1 MIKSMTGFAAINRED
16 DLAAIGVTIRSVN
29 HRYLD
34 LQIRVPQSLAALE
47 VRVRGQA
54 QQHVAR
60 GRVEVVVTLQVKQ
73 TPQTDVEL
81 NEQLVAAIVEAFE
94 RARGRGLIEGGLT
107 AGDLLRFPQALA
119 IRERASENDEA
130 AWSQLSEAVVA
141 AVEEAFRQLDR
152 MRVRE
157 GQYLRTDLDGR
168 VMALWTLV
176 DRVATAAAE
185 GRAAFEARLA
195 ARVQEMTRDVPL
207 DAAAVA
213 QEVVRMAARSDIS
226 EEIVRMR
233 GHLTHWAALADAPEP
248 CGRRLDFLLQEM
260 NREVNTIGS
269 KAEGVALPELIVA
282 AKAELEKL
290 REQAQNVE

>member
-1 MIKSMTGFAAINRED
+1 MTGFAAVNRED
-16 DLAAIGVTIRSVN
+16 ELAAIGVTIRSVN

-47 VRVRGQA
+47 ARVRGQA
-54 QQHVAR
+54 QQHVGR

-73 TPQTDVEL
+73 TPRTDVEL
-81 NEQLVAAIVEAFE
+81 NEQLVAAIVEAFD
-94 RARGRGLIEGGLT
+94 RARGRGLIEGGLM

-119 IRERASENDEA
+119 IRERPSETDET

-168 VMALWTLV
+168 VKTLWTLV
-176 DRVATAAAE
+176 DRVASAAAE
-185 GRAAFEARLA
+185 GRAVFEGRLA
-195 ARVQEMTRDVPL
+195 ARVQEMTRDVVL

-226 EEIVRMR
+226 EEIVRVR

-282 AKAELEKL
+282 AKGELEKL

>member
-1 MIKSMTGFAAINRED
+1 MTGFAAVNRED
-16 DLAAIGVTIRSVN
+16 ELAAIGVTIRSVN

-34 LQIRVPQSLAALE
+34 LQIRVPHSLAALE
-47 VRVRGQA
+47 ARLRGQA
-54 QQHVAR
+54 QQHVGR

-73 TPQTDVEL
+73 TPRTDVEL
-81 NEQLVAAIVEAFE
+81 NEQLVAAIVKAFD

-119 IRERASENDEA
+119 IRERPSETDEA

-168 VMALWTLV
+168 VMTLWTLV
-176 DRVATAAAE
+176 DRVATAAGE
-185 GRAAFEARLA
+185 GQAVFEARLA
-195 ARVQEMTRDVPL
+195 ARVQEMTRDVLL

-226 EEIVRMR
+226 EEIVRVR

-269 KAEGVALPELIVA
+269 KAEGVALPELIIA
-282 AKAELEKL
+282 AKGELEKL

>member
-1 MIKSMTGFAAINRED
+1 MTGFAAINRED
-16 DLAAIGVTIRSVN
+16 ELAAIGVTIRSVN

-47 VRVRGQA
+47 ARVRGQA
-54 QQHVAR
+54 QQHVGR

-73 TPQTDVEL
+73 TPRTDVEL
-81 NEQLVAAIVEAFE
+81 NEQLVAAIVEAFD

-119 IRERASENDEA
+119 IRERPSETDEA
-130 AWSQLSEAVVA
+130 AWSQLREAVVA
-141 AVEEAFRQLDR
+141 AVEEAFCQLDR

-168 VMALWTLV
+168 VKTLWTLV
-176 DRVATAAAE
+176 DRVASAAAE
-185 GRAAFEARLA
+185 GRAVFEGRLA
-195 ARVQEMTRDVPL
+195 ARVQEMTRDVAL
-207 DAAAVA
+207 DASAVA

-226 EEIVRMR
+226 EEIVRVR
-233 GHLTHWAALADAPEP
+233 GHLTHWAALVDAPEP

-282 AKAELEKL
+282 AKGELEKL

>member
-1 MIKSMTGFAAINRED
+1 MTGFAAVNRED
-16 DLAAIGVTIRSVN
+16 ELAAPRVTIRSVN

-47 VRVRGQA
+47 ARVRGQA
-54 QQHVAR
+54 QQHVGR

-73 TPQTDVEL
+73 TPRTDVEL
-81 NEQLVAAIVEAFE
+81 NEQLVAAIVEAFD

-119 IRERASENDEA
+119 IRERPSETDEA

-141 AVEEAFRQLDR
+141 AVEEAFCQLDR

-168 VMALWTLV
+168 VKTLWTLV
-176 DRVATAAAE
+176 DRVASAAAE
-185 GRAAFEARLA
+185 GRAVFEGRLA
-195 ARVQEMTRDVPL
+195 ARVQEMTRDVAL
-207 DAAAVA
+207 DASAVA

-226 EEIVRMR
+226 EEIVRVR
-233 GHLTHWAALADAPEP
+233 GHLTHWAALVDAPEP

-282 AKAELEKL
+282 AKGELEKL

>member
-1 MIKSMTGFAAINRED
+1 MTGFAAINRED
-16 DLAAIGVTIRSVN
+16 ELAAIGVTIRSVN

-47 VRVRGQA
+47 ARVRGQA
-54 QQHVAR
+54 QQHVGR

-73 TPQTDVEL
+73 TPRTDVEL
-81 NEQLVAAIVEAFE
+81 NEQLVAAIVEAFD

-107 AGDLLRFPQALA
+107 ASDLLRFPQALA
-119 IRERASENDEA
+119 IREQPSETDEA

-168 VMALWTLV
+168 VMTLWTLV
-176 DRVATAAAE
+176 DRVTTAAAE
-185 GRAAFEARLA
+185 GRAVFEARLA

-226 EEIVRMR
+226 EEIVRVR
-233 GHLTHWAALADAPEP
+233 GHLTHWAALVDAPEP

-269 KAEGVALPELIVA
+269 KAEGVALPELIIA

>member
-1 MIKSMTGFAAINRED
+1 MTGFAAVNRED
-16 DLAAIGVTIRSVN
+16 ELAAIGVTIRSVN

-34 LQIRVPQSLAALE
+34 LQIRVPHSLVALE
-47 VRVRGQA
+47 ARLRGQA
-54 QQHVAR
+54 QQHVGR

-73 TPQTDVEL
+73 TPRTDVEL
-81 NEQLVAAIVEAFE
+81 NEQLVAALVEAFD

-119 IRERASENDEA
+119 IRERPSETDEA

-168 VMALWTLV
+168 VMTLWTLV
-176 DRVATAAAE
+176 DRVATAAGE
-185 GRAAFEARLA
+185 GQAVFEARLA
-195 ARVQEMTRDVPL
+195 ARVQEMTRDVLL

-226 EEIVRMR
+226 EEIVRVR

-282 AKAELEKL
+282 AKGELEKL

>member
-1 MIKSMTGFAAINRED
+1 MTGFAAVNRD
-16 DLAAIGVTIRSVN
+16 DELAAIGVTIRSVN

-47 VRVRGQA
+47 ARVRGQA
-54 QQHVAR
+54 QQYVGR
-60 GRVEVVVTLQVKQ
+60 GRVEVVVALQVKH
-73 TPQTDVEL
+73 TPGTDVEL
-81 NEQLVAAIVEAFE
+81 NEQLVAAIVEVFE
-94 RARGRGLIEGGLT
+94 RARGRGLIKGRLT

-119 IRERASENDEA
+119 IREQSSETDEA
-130 AWSQLSEAVVA
+130 ARSQLSEAVVE

-168 VMALWTLV
+168 VKTLWTLV

-185 GRAAFEARLA
+185 GQAVFEARLA
-195 ARVQEMTRDVPL
+195 ARVQEMTGDVTL

-226 EEIVRMR
+226 EEMIRLR
-233 GHLTHWAALADAPEP
+233 GHLTHWAALADEPEP

>member
-1 MIKSMTGFAAINRED
+1 MTGFAAINRED
-16 DLAAIGVTIRSVN
+16 ELAAIGVTIRSVN

-34 LQIRVPQSLAALE
+34 LQIRIPQSLAALE
-47 VRVRGQA
+47 ARVRGQA
-54 QQHVAR
+54 QQHVGR

-73 TPQTDVEL
+73 TPRTDVEL
-81 NEQLVAAIVEAFE
+81 NEQLVAAIVEAFD
-94 RARGRGLIEGGLT
+94 RARGRGLIEDGLT

-119 IRERASENDEA
+119 IRERPSETDEA

-157 GQYLRTDLDGR
+157 GQYLRTDVDRR
-168 VMALWTLV
+168 VMTLWTLV
-176 DRVATAAAE
+176 DGVATAAAE

-195 ARVQEMTRDVPL
+195 GRVQEMTRDLLL

-226 EEIVRMR
+226 EEIVRVR